1 VATPHSAGRRPEL
14 GINASAKTAKGKRRH
29 GRACATK
36 NILFKFRTHAHP
48 TPEEINMKGNQKLID
63 VLNQLLA
70 DELTAINQ
78 YMVHSELCANW
89 GYERLHKVI
98 EKRAFGEMKHAEK
111 LIARIVFLEGAPVVS
126 KLNPLHI
133 GADVPQMIANDIAA
147 ELTALR
153 GYNSAIPLALEVQDA
168 PTRELLESIIK
179 DEDGHLDML
188 ESQRDQI
195 AQMSVGVFLG
205 QQIEAD

>member
-1 VATPHSAGRRPEL
+1 
-14 GINASAKTAKGKRRH
+14 
-29 GRACATK
+29 
-36 NILFKFRTHAHP
+36 
-48 TPEEINMKGNQKLID
+48 MKGNQKLID

-147 ELTALR
+147 ELTAIR
-153 GYNSAIPLALEVQDA
+153 GYNASIPLALEVQDA

-179 DEDGHLDML
+179 DEDGHLDIL

-195 AQMSVGVFLG
+195 AQMGVGTFLG
-205 QQIEAD
+205 RQIEED

>member
-1 VATPHSAGRRPEL
+1 
-14 GINASAKTAKGKRRH
+14 
-29 GRACATK
+29 
-36 NILFKFRTHAHP
+36 
-48 TPEEINMKGNQKLID
+48 
-63 VLNQLLA
+63 
-70 DELTAINQ
+70 
-78 YMVHSELCANW
+78 
-89 GYERLHKVI
+89 
-98 EKRAFGEMKHAEK
+98 
-111 LIARIVFLEGAPVVS
+111 VS

-153 GYNSAIPLALEVQDA
+153 GYNAAIPLALEVQDA

-205 QQIEAD
+205 QQIKAD

>member
-1 VATPHSAGRRPEL
+1 
-14 GINASAKTAKGKRRH
+14 
-29 GRACATK
+29 
-36 NILFKFRTHAHP
+36 
-48 TPEEINMKGNQKLID
+48 MKGNQKLID

-111 LIARIVFLEGAPVVS
+111 LIARIVFLEGVPVVS

-133 GADVPQMIANDIAA
+133 GTDVPQMVANDIAA
-147 ELTALR
+147 EITAIR
-153 GYNSAIPLALEVQDA
+153 GYNEAIPLAMQVQDA
-168 PTRELLESIIK
+168 PTRELLESIVK

-188 ESQRDQI
+188 ESQHDQI
-195 AQMSVGVFLG
+195 AQMGVGTFLG
-205 QQIEAD
+205 RQIEGD

>member
-1 VATPHSAGRRPEL
+1 
-14 GINASAKTAKGKRRH
+14 
-29 GRACATK
+29 
-36 NILFKFRTHAHP
+36 
-48 TPEEINMKGNQKLID
+48 MKGNQKLIK

-98 EKRAFGEMKHAEK
+98 EKRAVTEMKHAEK

-147 ELTALR
+147 EVTAIR
-153 GYNSAIPLALEVQDA
+153 GYNEAIPLAMQVQDA
-168 PTRELLESIIK
+168 PTRELLESIVK
-179 DEDGHLDML
+179 DEDDHLDLL
-188 ESQRDQI
+188 EAQRDQMT
-195 AQMSVGVFLG
+195 QMSLGTFLG
-205 QQIEAD
+205 QQIEKG

>member
-1 VATPHSAGRRPEL
+1 
-14 GINASAKTAKGKRRH
+14 
-29 GRACATK
+29 
-36 NILFKFRTHAHP
+36 
-48 TPEEINMKGNQKLID
+48 MKGNQKLID

-133 GADVPQMIANDIAA
+133 GTDVPQMVANDIAA
-147 ELTALR
+147 EITAIR
-153 GYNSAIPLALEVQDA
+153 GYNEAIPLAMQVQDA
-168 PTRELLESIIK
+168 PTRELLESIVK

-188 ESQRDQI
+188 ESQHDQI
-195 AQMSVGVFLG
+195 AQMGVGTFLG
-205 QQIEAD
+205 RQIEGD

>member
-1 VATPHSAGRRPEL
+1 
-14 GINASAKTAKGKRRH
+14 
-29 GRACATK
+29 
-36 NILFKFRTHAHP
+36 
-48 TPEEINMKGNQKLID
+48 MKGNQKLID

-98 EKRAFGEMKHAEK
+98 EKRALGEMKHAEK
-111 LIARIVFLEGAPVVS
+111 LIARIVFLEGGPVVS

-147 ELTALR
+147 ELTAIR
-153 GYNSAIPLALEVQDA
+153 GYNDAIALAMQAQDA
-168 PTRELLESIIK
+168 PTRELLESIVK

-188 ESQRDQI
+188 ESQRDQLT
-195 AQMSVGVFLG
+195 QMGVGIFLG
-205 QQIEAD
+205 QQIEED

>member
-1 VATPHSAGRRPEL
+1 
-14 GINASAKTAKGKRRH
+14 
-29 GRACATK
+29 
-36 NILFKFRTHAHP
+36 
-48 TPEEINMKGNQKLID
+48 MKGNQKLID

-111 LIARIVFLEGAPVVS
+111 LIARIVFLEGAPIVS

-147 ELTALR
+147 ELTAIR
-153 GYNSAIPLALEVQDA
+153 GYNASIPLALEVQDA

-179 DEDGHLDML
+179 DEDGHLDIL

-195 AQMSVGVFLG
+195 AQMGVGTFLG
-205 QQIEAD
+205 RQIEED

>member
-1 VATPHSAGRRPEL
+1 
-14 GINASAKTAKGKRRH
+14 
-29 GRACATK
+29 
-36 NILFKFRTHAHP
+36 
-48 TPEEINMKGNQKLID
+48 MKGNQKQID

-111 LIARIVFLEGAPVVS
+111 LIARIVFLEGVPVVS

-133 GADVPQMIANDIAA
+133 GTDVPQMVANDIAA
-147 ELTALR
+147 EITAIR
-153 GYNSAIPLALEVQDA
+153 GYNEAIPLAMQVQDA
-168 PTRELLESIIK
+168 PTRELLESIVK

-188 ESQRDQI
+188 ESQHDQI
-195 AQMSVGVFLG
+195 AQMGVGTFLG
-205 QQIEAD
+205 RQIEGD

>member
-1 VATPHSAGRRPEL
+1 
-14 GINASAKTAKGKRRH
+14 
-29 GRACATK
+29 
-36 NILFKFRTHAHP
+36 
-48 TPEEINMKGNQKLID
+48 MKGNQKLID

-78 YMVHSELCANW
+78 YMVHSELCSNW

-147 ELTALR
+147 EMTAIR
-153 GYNSAIPLALEVQDA
+153 GYNAAIPLALEAQDA

-179 DEDGHLDML
+179 DEDGHLDLL
-188 ESQRDQI
+188 EAQRDQMT
-195 AQMSVGVFLG
+195 QMSVGVFLG
-205 QQIEAD
+205 QQIKED

>member
-1 VATPHSAGRRPEL
+1 
-14 GINASAKTAKGKRRH
+14 
-29 GRACATK
+29 
-36 NILFKFRTHAHP
+36 
-48 TPEEINMKGNQKLID
+48 MKGNQKLID

-111 LIARIVFLEGAPVVS
+111 LIARIVFLEGLPIVS

-147 ELTALR
+147 ELTAIR
-153 GYNSAIPLALEVQDA
+153 GYNAAIPLAMEVQDA

-179 DEDGHLDML
+179 DEDGHLDTL
-188 ESQRDQI
+188 EAQNDQM

-205 QQIEAD
+205 QQIEED

>member
-1 VATPHSAGRRPEL
+1 
-14 GINASAKTAKGKRRH
+14 
-29 GRACATK
+29 
-36 NILFKFRTHAHP
+36 
-48 TPEEINMKGNQKLID
+48 MKGNQKLID

-89 GYERLHKVI
+89 GYQRLHKAI

-133 GADVPQMIANDIAA
+133 GADVPQMVANDIAA
-147 ELTALR
+147 ELTAIR
-153 GYNSAIPLALEVQDA
+153 SYNEAIRLAIEVQDA
-168 PTRELLESIIK
+168 PTRELLESIVK
-179 DEDGHLDML
+179 DEDGHLDLL
-188 ESQRDQI
+188 EAQRDQI
-195 AQMSVGVFLG
+195 AQMGVGTFLG
-205 QQIEAD
+205 RQIEED